1 MKFDRELY
9 YQMKMDGLLD
19 KEIAKEFGMCKDS
32 LTRYKRL
39 YSVKFNRRTRKNKSG
54 ISEKQIQ
61 KGIKNGLTRELI
73 LKRCRNGFSNE
84 RAINTPKM

>member
-39 YSVKFNRRTRKNKSG
+39 YSVKFNRRTRKN
-54 ISEKQIQ
+54 
-61 KGIKNGLTRELI
+61 
-73 LKRCRNGFSNE
+73 
-84 RAINTPKM
+84 NTIRK